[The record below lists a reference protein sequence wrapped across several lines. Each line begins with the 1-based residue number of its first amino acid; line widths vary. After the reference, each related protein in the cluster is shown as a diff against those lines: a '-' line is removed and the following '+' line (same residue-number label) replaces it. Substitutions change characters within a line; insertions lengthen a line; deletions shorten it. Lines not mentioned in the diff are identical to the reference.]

1 MQYEE
6 SRKTNDTFTAGANG
20 SKEGCTST
28 IPSLDNP
35 ITAIITDRLSTL
47 LWATDGA
54 FTRIACAQKR
64 NANEAERRHD
74 WDELLYKFFV
84 RNDNEVS
91 LDVLY
96 ATILCHI
103 FHPAN

>member
-6 SRKTNDTFTAGANG
+6 FRRTNDTFTAGANA
-20 SKEGCTST
+20 SKEGYTPT
-28 IPSLDNP
+28 TPALDNP
-35 ITAIITDRLSTL
+35 ITAIIADRLSTL

-54 FTRIACAQKR
+54 FTRIARAQKR

-84 RNDNEVS
+84 RNDDEVS

-96 ATILCHI
+96 ATTVCHI